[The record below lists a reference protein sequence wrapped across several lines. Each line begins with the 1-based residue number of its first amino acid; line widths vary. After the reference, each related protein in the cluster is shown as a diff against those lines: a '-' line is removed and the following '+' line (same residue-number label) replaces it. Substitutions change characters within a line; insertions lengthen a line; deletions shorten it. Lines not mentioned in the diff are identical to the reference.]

1 MAKTIPKTDPN
12 ETPLDGTGGKP
23 SAREILA
30 SQMFAVTGHE
40 ATLSN
45 LNTRSEKHGEDD
57 VPAADVKLVLVGPH
71 SLLKPFGESLID
83 FLFRE
88 PGVGE
93 DVQGALDLGGDRRTK
108 VRHPKLKPLQ
118 HTDEFPG
125 YVVTLSAGLETST
138 PQAFKDAKV
147 RGFTFRPMDS
157 GAVEITL
164 TASVYP
170 DEHQAGVLFGWQ
182 RKTLL
187 VTLEPPKAT

>member
-1 MAKTIPKTDPN
+1 MKKTDPN
-12 ETPLDGTGGKP
+12 ETPLDGTGGNA
-23 SAREILA
+23 SAREIMA
-30 SQMFAVTGHE
+30 SQMFAVAGHE

-45 LNTRSEKHGEDD
+45 LNTRSEKHGDDD

-108 VRHPKLKPLQ
+108 VRHPKIKPLQ

-138 PQAFKDAKV
+138 PQVSRTRRCAGLPSARWTAARSKS
-147 RGFTFRPMDS
+147 RSRCRSTPTSIRPACCSDGS
-157 GAVEITL
+157 GK
-164 TASVYP
+164 
-170 DEHQAGVLFGWQ
+170 
-182 RKTLL
+182 RCR
-187 VTLEPPKAT
+187 